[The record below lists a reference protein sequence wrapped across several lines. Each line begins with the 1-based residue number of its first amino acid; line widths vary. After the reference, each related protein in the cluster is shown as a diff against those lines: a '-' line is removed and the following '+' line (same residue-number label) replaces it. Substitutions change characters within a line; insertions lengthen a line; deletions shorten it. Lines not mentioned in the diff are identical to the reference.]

1 MKTLSMLTEF
11 RERRQPNIPSAPQKR
26 H

>member
-11 RERRQPNIPSAPQKR
+11 RERRQPTIPSAPQKR